1 MHLQDT
7 RISGKRP
14 TGQQGTVKG
23 PALVFN
29 YLPVQFAE
37 ASFDAGTFPYE
48 SSEQLEKLRARL
60 AKTHTV
66 IRLQDQVVCVPFVSD
81 SELVGDPVAFGT
93 DGPDL
98 LLATRLLQAALIRV
112 LTMRWN
118 FSLRKFKPLTFV
130 SRLPGRDLMEKALK
144 GQRVIDGLHVYPEY
158 QLDVR
163 YSGPSGQPG
172 IIVGLKTRYEVEL
185 RVSELV
191 RHGLSMVGRY
201 VLTTSDTTLER
212 PFQDPA
218 ARRKLAGVVEAVAD
232 DRLTLG
238 TDTGT
243 VEVAASDA
251 WIEPRRDNFLAVV
264 AAVAGAAHRRI
275 ADALD
280 NEVFELTGAK
290 GRLART
296 QEIADGL
303 IKLGPLTIA
312 NGVQVVIGKPLESA
326 GTPDRVGSRRLPE
339 PTFAFDFGGDK
350 THRFPDRGL
359 NKFGPFHS
367 GAFTPKAP
375 RIAVV
380 TPRQFQGA
388 VEGFM
393 NHFLN
398 GVPDAQVY
406 SRGFIRKY
414 QLTDCTPVF
423 TTFGGD
429 VRDAAAYRRACLDAL
444 AKTDP
449 VDLAVVFTSAE
460 QEHLTGNAS
469 PYLVAKSTFMS
480 QGVPVQEFQIE
491 NIDRKD
497 IAHPLNT
504 MALACYAKLGGTP
517 YVISIPPCSMA
528 HELVFGIGSSHVHQ
542 SRMGPHERFV
552 GITTVF
558 NSDGNYFVSNI
569 SKDAPY
575 DQYPQ
580 ELLRALQACI
590 EDVRERN
597 GWQPRDVIRLIFHV
611 FKPLRDRETRAVK
624 ELVEDLTKQYAGVDF
639 AFLHVSDQHPWMM
652 LDRTSGGIE
661 HGRHVKG
668 QLVPERGHAVWVS
681 RSEVLVSV
689 SGPRDLKLPSQGAPR
704 PLLLKLHRESTF
716 TDLDYLAEQVFRFTA
731 MSWRRPYPSSQP
743 VTILYSDLIAGLLGQ
758 LRQVTNWNS
767 DMISTKLRWSRW
779 FL

>member
-1 MHLQDT
+1 MHLQNT

-14 TGQQGTVKG
+14 TGQQGTVQG

-29 YLPVQFAE
+29 YLPVQFAK
-37 ASFDAGTFPYE
+37 ASFGAGSVAYE
-48 SSEQLEKLRARL
+48 SSEQLEGLRARL

-66 IRLQDQVVCVPFVSD
+66 IRLRDQVVCVPFVSD
-81 SELVGDPVAFGT
+81 SELVGDPVTFGVG
-93 DGPDL
+93 GPDL
-98 LLATRLLQAALIRV
+98 PLATYLLQAALMRV
-112 LTMRWN
+112 LTKRWKY
-118 FSLRKFKPLTFV
+118 SLRMFDPLTFV

-158 QLDVR
+158 RLDVR
-163 YSGPSGQPG
+163 RSGPSGQPG

-185 RVSELV
+185 PVSELV
-191 RHGLSMVGRY
+191 RHGLPVVGRY
-201 VLTTSDTTLER
+201 VLTTSDTTPER

-232 DRLTLG
+232 DHLALG
-238 TDTGT
+238 TVTGT

-264 AAVAGAAHRRI
+264 AAVAGAAYPRI

-280 NEVFELTGAK
+280 NEVFELIGAE

-312 NGVQVVIGKPLESA
+312 NGVQAVIGKPLGSA
-326 GTPDRVGSRRLPE
+326 GGPDRVSSRRLPE
-339 PTFAFDFGGDK
+339 PIFVFDFGGDK
-350 THRFPDRGL
+350 KHRFPDRGL
-359 NKFGPFHS
+359 DKFGPFDS
-367 GAFTPKAP
+367 EAFTPKAP

-380 TPRQFQGA
+380 APWQFQGA

-393 NHFLN
+393 NHFRN
-398 GVPDAQVY
+398 GV
-406 SRGFIRKY
+406 RGATVFSQGFLRKY
-414 QLTDCTPVF
+414 RLTDCVLVF
-423 TTFGGD
+423 TAFEGD
-429 VRDAAAYRRACLDAL
+429 VRDAAAYRQACLDAL
-444 AKTDP
+444 TGTDP
-449 VDLAVVFTSAE
+449 IDLAVVFTSAE

-480 QGVPVQEFQIE
+480 HGVPVQEFQIE
-491 NIDRKD
+491 KIDRED
-497 IAHPLNT
+497 VAHPLNT

-517 YVISIPPCSMA
+517 YVISVPRRAMA
-528 HELVFGIGSSHVHQ
+528 QELVFGIGSKHVHQ
-542 SRMGPHERFV
+542 SRIGPHERFV

-558 NSDGNYFVSNI
+558 NSEGNYLVSNV

-580 ELLRALQACI
+580 ELLRALRICI
-590 EDVRERN
+590 EEVKGRN
-597 GWQPRDVIRLIFHV
+597 GWQPQDVIRLIFHV
-611 FKPLRDRETRAVK
+611 FKPLRDRETQAVK
-624 ELVEDLTKQYAGVDF
+624 KLVADLTKEYAGVDF

-652 LDRTSGGIE
+652 LDRASGGI
-661 HGRHVKG
+661 GYGKRVKG
-668 QLVPERGHAVWVS
+668 QLVPERGHTVRVS
-681 RSEVLVSV
+681 RSELLVSV
-689 SGPRDLKLPSQGAPR
+689 SGPRDLKLPLQGAPR

-716 TDLDYLAEQVFRFTA
+716 TDLDYLAGQVFRFIA

-767 DMISTKLRWSRW
+767 DMIFTKLRWSRW